1 MALNGPGYQGLS
13 EHIQGIGCS
22 GCQTIFPNIGIITGV
37 RGFRQGI
44 IIVDIRPGTDSGSDR
59 PGTDEILAAL
69 GKHQIALIALAQE
82 KEDAALR
89 YETVRQEMAASA
101 EAERRRLDNRL
112 DALITENRA
121 LNTAL
126 VLLEAELTEIKQ
138 AEAGRS
144 TEELVSEE
152 RLAEVEQIISDLER
166 EIADLETRLAD
177 SNTFVDTGEM
187 AIQWRLYGVI
197 VQIRGEILVIEPLT
211 NQIPPTGSE
220 IRVMRS
226 LGKDRVIH
234 LADGSILEAN
244 ATRATSRLSS
254 VSNGAQNYGSPE
266 IDDLIYVVT
275 P

>member
-44 IIVDIRPGTDSGSDR
+44 IIVESTN
-59 PGTDEILAAL
+59 AARL
-69 GKHQIALIALAQE
+69 EGKDQIALIALAQE

-126 VLLEAELTEIKQ
+126 MQLEAELTEIKQ

-187 AIQWRLYGVI
+187 TIQWRLYGVI